1 MNCFKYKTYTGSI
14 EISLEDN
21 CLHGKILHIADLITY
36 EAQTV
41 DELKA
46 AFQAATD
53 DYIAFC
59 AEMGKDPN
67 KPFKG
72 SFNVRIGQELHAK
85 AAKRAQQIGKSLN
98 DYIKDVIKADTEIQ
112 T

>member
-1 MNCFKYKTYTGSI
+1 MGSI
-14 EISLEDN
+14 KISLEDN
-21 CLHGKILHIADLITY
+21 CLHGKILNIADLITY

-59 AEMGKDPN
+59 AEFTHP
-67 KPFKG
+67 
-72 SFNVRIGQELHAK
+72 
-85 AAKRAQQIGKSLN
+85 
-98 DYIKDVIKADTEIQ
+98 
-112 T
+112 

>member
-1 MNCFKYKTYTGSI
+1 MSCFKYKTYTGSI

-21 CLHGKILHIADLITY
+21 CLHGKILNIADLITY
-36 EAQTV
+36 EAEAH

-112 T
+112 I